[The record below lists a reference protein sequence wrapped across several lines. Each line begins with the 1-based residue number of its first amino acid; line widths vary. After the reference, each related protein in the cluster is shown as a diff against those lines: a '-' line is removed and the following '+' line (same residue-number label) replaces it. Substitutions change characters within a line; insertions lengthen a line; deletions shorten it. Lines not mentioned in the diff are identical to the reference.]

1 MKMHVL
7 CIFAAVMPAIYIR
20 HLIQLVT
27 DILNIFTSRDCM
39 MVSSMFPTLQCT
51 EAVEQDC

>member
-7 CIFAAVMPAIYIR
+7 CIFAAVMPAIYVR

-51 EAVEQDC
+51 EPVE